1 MPLPSAHGGASGP
14 AHCGVSGSHLVRGI
28 SIKYITLGE
37 IADENVKLWVKMN
50 TTLRECNAGKLKR

>member
-1 MPLPSAHGGASGP
+1 MPLPSAGSGASGL
-14 AHCGVSGSHLVRGI
+14 AHCGAFVSHLVRGI

-37 IADENVKLWVKMN
+37 IADENLKFWVKMN